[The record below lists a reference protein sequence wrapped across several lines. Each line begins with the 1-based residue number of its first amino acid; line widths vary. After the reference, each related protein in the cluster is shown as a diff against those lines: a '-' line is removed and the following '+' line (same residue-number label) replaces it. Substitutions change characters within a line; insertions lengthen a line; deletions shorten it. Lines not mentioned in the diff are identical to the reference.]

1 LCETNQGRGTIRC
14 REGLKRDRPVSRSAP
29 HLDQLKNLLLDF
41 DARLDFSVF
50 QSGKWA
56 RDVYERFTTFMD
68 RFHIA
73 GWRRWRIVEPL
84 SEAATLAPAA

>member
-1 LCETNQGRGTIRC
+1 MTDLFP
-14 REGLKRDRPVSRSAP
+14 DRRRTWRVRFK
-29 HLDQLKNLLLDF
+29 HLLLDF

-56 RDVYERFTTFMD
+56 RDVYERFTTFMGN

-73 GWRRWRIVEPL
+73 VQL
-84 SEAATLAPAA
+84 AALADRGTAVGKPQHSAPAA